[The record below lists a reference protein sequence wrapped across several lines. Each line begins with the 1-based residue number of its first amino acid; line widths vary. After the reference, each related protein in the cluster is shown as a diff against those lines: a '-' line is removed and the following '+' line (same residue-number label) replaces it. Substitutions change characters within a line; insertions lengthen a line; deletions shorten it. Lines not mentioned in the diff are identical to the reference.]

1 MCDPRT
7 LWIFGQGSH
16 ISDSLRDM
24 KPLNALIGF
33 MFEKKHVLRF
43 AGKVQFR

>member
-7 LWIFGQGSH
+7 LWILGQGSRV
-16 ISDSLRDM
+16 SDSLQDR

-33 MFEKKHVLRF
+33 MFEKQHVLPF